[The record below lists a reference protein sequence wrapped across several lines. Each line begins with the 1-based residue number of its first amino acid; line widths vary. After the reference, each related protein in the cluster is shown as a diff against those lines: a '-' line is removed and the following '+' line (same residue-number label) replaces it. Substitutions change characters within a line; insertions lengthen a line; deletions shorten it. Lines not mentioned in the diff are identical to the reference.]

1 MVAVPNALLNVPGTP
16 YLARK
21 TPHRAENRSSQLE
34 HASADVR
41 RTALGPFK
49 PHTALGA
56 RGAELAFKDQA
67 QLEPTAAE
75 SQDGSTPSSLAPGSG
90 GPTRQ
95 VRKSDEAEK

>member
-1 MVAVPNALLNVPGTP
+1 MAAVPNALLNVPGTP

-67 QLEPTAAE
+67 QLELDGGRVRGRLDAVFARPGLGRADSTGAE
-75 SQDGSTPSSLAPGSG
+75 I
-90 GPTRQ
+90 
-95 VRKSDEAEK
+95 